1 MSYEVQIDFLLGK
14 YSKTS
19 IKMFNSIRYICRTCV
34 SSLVTLDLDN
44 QSLELLQ
51 NLAFDMRA
59 SCMSTLFNQ
68 AIQGTPVFNVTD
80 IFFIAWKTQQKYQK
94 YYRIN

>member
-1 MSYEVQIDFLLGK
+1 MSYEVKIDFLLGK
-14 YSKTS
+14 YSKKS
-19 IKMFNSIRYICRTCV
+19 IKNCLSNGMHLICRTCV

-80 IFFIAWKTQQKYQK
+80 IFFTKWETQPKYQ
-94 YYRIN
+94 NTT

>member
-1 MSYEVQIDFLLGK
+1 MGK
-14 YSKTS
+14 YK
-19 IKMFNSIRYICRTCV
+19 IIYLKKYLFDCIRLVYRSCV

-68 AIQGTPVFNVTD
+68 AIQGTPVFNVYLSRRNPNKNTKIQHD
-80 IFFIAWKTQQKYQK
+80 
-94 YYRIN
+94 

>member
-1 MSYEVQIDFLLGK
+1 MAK
-14 YSKTS
+14 YKKYFSK
-19 IKMFNSIRYICRTCV
+19 KYMFNCIRLICRTCV

-68 AIQGTPVFNVTD
+68 AIQGTSVFNVNSVL
-80 IFFIAWKTQQKYQK
+80 FITSESEQKHQTTM
-94 YYRIN
+94 